1 MFDIIKSLNPKQRLT
16 AFLIAAILTS
26 SVAII
31 TSYLKTDNCQ
41 AISDQYNIL
50 VKNQAELMSINNTLI
65 EQNNSKQKDLISVAT
80 LLEEMTKIK
89 MQKTEQIV
97 INPTPVTKSYVNNM
111 TDSIMVEAKII
122 SSPTIILKEKTKVIK
137 ETYPSSYKNTLD
149 SCTSILNKY
158 K

>member
-16 AFLIAAILTS
+16 AFLIAAMLTS

-41 AISDQYNIL
+41 AISDQYNTL
-50 VKNQAELMSINNTLI
+50 VKNQAELMKINNDLI
-65 EQNNSKQKDLISVAT
+65 EQNNNKQKDLMNVAT

-89 MQKTEQIV
+89 MQKTEQVV
-97 INPTPVTKSYVNNM
+97 ISPTPITRSYVNSM

-122 SSPTIILKEKTKVIK
+122 SSPTTIVQEKTRIIK
-137 ETYPSSYKNTLD
+137 ETYSSKYKSTLD

>member
-1 MFDIIKSLNPKQRLT
+1 MFDIIKSLNPKQRLV
-16 AFLIAAILTS
+16 AFLVAAILTS

-65 EQNNSKQKDLISVAT
+65 EQNNNKQKDLISVAS
-80 LLEEMTKIK
+80 LLEEMTNTTTIR
-89 MQKTEQIV
+89 TEQVVIKPMPVIRPYIV
-97 INPTPVTKSYVNNM
+97 D
-111 TDSIMVEAKII
+111 DSISVDARVA
-122 SSPTIILKEKTKVIK
+122 SVAATQEKTKIIK
-137 ETYPSSYKNTLD
+137 ETYSPKYKNTLD
-149 SCTSILNKY
+149 SCTSIVKKY